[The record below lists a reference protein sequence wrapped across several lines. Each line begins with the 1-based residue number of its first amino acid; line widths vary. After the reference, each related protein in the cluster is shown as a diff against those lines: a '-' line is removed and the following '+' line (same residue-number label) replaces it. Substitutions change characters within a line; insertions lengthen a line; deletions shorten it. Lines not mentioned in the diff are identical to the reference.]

1 MKILS
6 ASSRKKLLI
15 QHKTERDGRI
25 KDRIKVLLWHDE
37 GKTIEEISKLLYL
50 SPQTIKNHITEYE
63 KNQNLKP
70 SNGGSKS
77 KLSGKQSKELSEHLE
92 SYTYTK
98 VKDISN
104 YISKTYKIKYSNS
117 GLTKWLQE
125 NDFRYKKPKGIP
137 AKIDF
142 EAQKAFI
149 SEYREMERN
158 LKKDEEIIFL
168 DSCHPS
174 QSTKLTY
181 GWIKKGKAKQIETT
195 ASRTRLNITGAIN
208 IKNREII
215 TEKYDTINS
224 INLIDFLKKILK
236 NYSKTKKINII
247 ADGAG
252 YHKSKEIQEFIKDKK
267 IKIHILPPY
276 SPNLNP
282 IERLWKIMNEYV
294 RDNKYYKTAKEF
306 RNAIDEFFSGTIP
319 RITKELYTR
328 INSNFQIIKN

>member
-6 ASSRKKLLI
+6 ALSRKKLLT
-15 QHKTERDGRI
+15 QHRTERDGRI

-63 KNQNLKP
+63 ENQNLKP

-77 KLSGKQSKELSEHLE
+77 KLSEKQNKELSEHLE

-104 YISKTYKIKYSNS
+104 YISKTYRIKYSNS

-125 NDFRYKKPKGIP
+125 NGFRYKKPKGIP
-137 AKIDF
+137 GKIDF

-149 SEYREMERN
+149 CKYREMERN

-174 QSTKLTY
+174 QSTKLSY
-181 GWIKKGKAKQIETT
+181 GWIKKGKDKQIETT

-215 TEKYDTINS
+215 IEKYDTINS

-236 NYSKTKKINII
+236 NYPNRKKINII

-252 YHKSKEIQEFIKDKK
+252 YHKSKEIQKFIKNKK

-306 RNAIDEFFSGTIP
+306 RSAIDEFFSGTIP

>member
-6 ASSRKKLLI
+6 ALSRKKLLT
-15 QHKTERDGRI
+15 QHRTERDGRI

-63 KNQNLKP
+63 ENQNLKP

-77 KLSGKQSKELSEHLE
+77 KLSEKQNKELSEHLE

-104 YISKTYKIKYSNS
+104 YISKTYRIKYSNS

-125 NDFRYKKPKGIP
+125 NGFRYKKPKGIP
-137 AKIDF
+137 GKIDF

-149 SEYREMERN
+149 CKYREMERN

-174 QSTKLTY
+174 QSTKLSY
-181 GWIKKGKAKQIETT
+181 GWIKKGKDKQIETT

-215 TEKYDTINS
+215 IEKYDTINS

-236 NYSKTKKINII
+236 NYPNRKKLNII

-252 YHKSKEIQEFIKDKK
+252 YHKSKEIQKFIKNKK

-306 RNAIDEFFSGTIP
+306 RSAIDEFFSGTIP